1 MAAMDHHS
9 SLSSSDINEFYN
21 QKLGNEKNK
30 MLII

>member
-1 MAAMDHHS
+1 MVAMDHHS
-9 SLSSSDINEFYN
+9 SLSSSDISELSN